1 MQMRIPKTPPSTS
14 SPLDPGPDPI
24 PIMNPADLQSRLTS
38 LGEEFAAGQKL
49 LADYEAKAAAVR
61 EQLLRIDG
69 AMRVLSELLGQ
80 DNAAQGSTDVASEGS
95 AP

>member
-1 MQMRIPKTPPSTS
+1 
-14 SPLDPGPDPI
+14 
-24 PIMNPADLQSRLTS
+24 MNPADLQSRLTS

-80 DNAAQGSTDVASEGS
+80 ENAGQESADAASEGAS
-95 AP
+95 P

>member
-1 MQMRIPKTPPSTS
+1 
-14 SPLDPGPDPI
+14 
-24 PIMNPADLQSRLTS
+24 MNPADLQSRLTA

-49 LADYEAKAAAVR
+49 LADYEARAVAVR

>member
-1 MQMRIPKTPPSTS
+1 
-14 SPLDPGPDPI
+14 
-24 PIMNPADLQSRLTS
+24 MNPADLQSRLTS
-38 LGEEFAAGQKL
+38 LGEEFVAGQKL
-49 LADYEAKAAAVR
+49 RADYEAKAAAVR

-80 DNAAQGSTDVASEGS
+80 DNAGQGSTDAASEGS

>member
-1 MQMRIPKTPPSTS
+1 
-14 SPLDPGPDPI
+14 
-24 PIMNPADLQSRLTS
+24 MNPADLQSRLTS
-38 LGEEFAAGQKL
+38 LGEEFAAGHKL

-80 DNAAQGSTDVASEGS
+80 ENAGQESTDPASEGAS
-95 AP
+95 P

>member
-1 MQMRIPKTPPSTS
+1 
-14 SPLDPGPDPI
+14 
-24 PIMNPADLQSRLTS
+24 MNPADLQSRLIS

-49 LADYEAKAAAVR
+49 LADYEVKAAAVR

-80 DNAAQGSTDVASEGS
+80 QENAGQESTDADSEGAS
-95 AP
+95 P